1 MSNPAQAFYKTEAA
15 QDGRMKDYPT
25 PWQRKTMWAAL
36 TAFFVVLLIIILGAV
51 IWTGANIIS
60 FLQPILI
67 PVAIA
72 GILTYL
78 LDPLVTKMSRDTL
91 SRTKAIALLFALA
104 FFALGGLVAWLVP
117 TISIQSANF
126 AKQVPAYTEKARDRI
141 VDLIYRFDQT
151 FGLLGGAHGKSA
163 STSLTNWLIGP
174 ASSTPHEQPT
184 ATAAPSPK
192 GSATPQAIAPGSETI
207 APSPP
212 KLTTA
217 ERQRIQAYV
226 EKQMPNLQRALPT
239 LVDRLWGVLKQSIGG
254 FLGVTGFLLSLILV
268 PIYLFFL
275 LNEKPRIEKR
285 WKEYLPLRAS
295 PLRDEVA
302 EALSEINKYV
312 TAYFRGQLLVCLV
325 DGVFIGTALT
335 LIGLNFAPLIGLLVV
350 ILTMVPYIGIIVC
363 WVPAVLIAAFQWG
376 DWLHPIGVTLIFI
389 VIQNLEGIFY
399 APRIVGNYVGL
410 HPMTVIVSIFVWGL
424 IIGGVLGPLLA
435 VPLTAT
441 IKVLLA
447 RYVWGRRLR
456 EEVMKSIEEVPVI
469 EESAAATQP

>member
-1 MSNPAQAFYKTEAA
+1 MSN
-15 QDGRMKDYPT
+15 YPT
-25 PWQRKTMWAAL
+25 PWQRKMMWAAL
-36 TAFFVVLLIIILGAV
+36 TAFCVVLLVVIVGTV
-51 IWTGANIIS
+51 IWTGANILS

-78 LDPLVTKMSRDTL
+78 LDPLVTKMSRGTL
-91 SRTKAIALLFALA
+91 SRTKAVVLLFAIA
-104 FFALGGLVAWLVP
+104 FFALGGLLGWLVP

-151 FGLLGGAHGKSA
+151 FGVFGGAHGKSA
-163 STSLTNWLIGP
+163 STSLTNLLIGP
-174 ASSTPHEQPT
+174 GSPSPQPQPT
-184 ATAAPSPK
+184 ATAAGSP
-192 GSATPQAIAPGSETI
+192 TAPPAMASPSETI
-207 APSPP
+207 APSPS

-226 EKQMPNLQRALPT
+226 EKQIPTLQRALPT
-239 LVDRLWGVLKQSIGG
+239 LAEKFWGILKQSIGG

-275 LNEKPRIEKR
+275 LKERPRIERR
-285 WKEYLPLRAS
+285 WKDYLPLRAS
-295 PLRDEVA
+295 PFKDEVA
-302 EALSEINKYV
+302 EVLSEINKYI
-312 TAYFRGQLLVCLV
+312 TAYFRGQLLVCVV
-325 DGVFIGTALT
+325 DGILIGIALT
-335 LIGLNFAPLIGLLVV
+335 LLGLNFAPLIGVMVV
-350 ILTMVPYIGIIVC
+350 VLTMVPYLGIIIC

-376 DWLHPIGVTLIFI
+376 DWAHPIWVTVIFI
-389 VIQNLEGIFY
+389 AIQNLEGIFY

-456 EEVMKSIEEVPVI
+456 EEVLESIEKIPVVAESEV
-469 EESAAATQP
+469 ATHS

>member
-78 LDPLVTKMSRDTL
+78 LDPLVTKMSRGTL

-325 DGVFIGTALT
+325 DGVLIGTLLT

-456 EEVMKSIEEVPVI
+456 EEVMESIEEVAVI
-469 EESAAATQP
+469 EESKAATQP